1 MKLIDALLAEFQYES
16 QLTRNMLERLPD
28 GKFDYKPHEKS
39 MTMGQL
45 ANHIGDIPNYVA
57 GTLDVDVLDFAD
69 SDYKIPTI
77 ATKDELVKAYDENVA
92 KAVESFKRHG
102 DDELL
107 KEWTMKDGDKVY
119 MKMPKAQVLRGFVL
133 NHNVHH
139 RAQLQVYMRMN
150 DIPLPSVYGPTADEQ
165 AM

>member
-16 QLTRNMLERLPD
+16 QLTRNMLDRLPD

-39 MTMGQL
+39 MTLGQL
-45 ANHIGDIPNYVA
+45 ANHIGDIPNYVG
-57 GTLDVDVLDFAD
+57 GTLDVDELDFSN
-69 SDYKIPTI
+69 SDYKIPTN
-77 ATKDELVKAYDENVA
+77 ATKDELVKAFDESVA
-92 KAVESFKRHG
+92 KAIESFKRHD
-102 DDELL
+102 DDELM

-119 MKMPKAQVLRGFVL
+119 MKMPKAQVIRGFVL

-139 RAQLQVYMRMN
+139 RGQLQVYLRMN